1 MKHLLVT
8 QTIPVKY
15 ISESCSLRI
24 SSGYFVVVVIFMN
37 YGPQESI
44 TEPAMPELVE
54 QLAEVLLEDEE
65 QEPLEGAVGGIVADV
80 PALTDALS
88 VSATD
93 TALDSALY
101 APKETDSEVTI
112 QRCIK

>member
-1 MKHLLVT
+1 M
-8 QTIPVKY
+8 Y
-15 ISESCSLRI
+15 
-24 SSGYFVVVVIFMN
+24 

-54 QLAEVLLEDEE
+54 QLAEVQLEDEE

-93 TALDSALY
+93 TAALDSTLY
-101 APKETDSEVTI
+101 AAKETNSDVTI